1 MDNATC
7 FSDFF
12 SHRPFFHANW
22 NDRFRHHHRNKI
34 VRITMNLYQTVGPF
48 FITKETN
55 YVQYNS
61 TEQDRLLQY
70 IKKRKKKLWEAC
82 PSSFFLKK
90 KNICSSQA
98 ALHVSVCMWCNNNFT
113 WTLFEYFM
121 RFINFIFN
129 ESLQQSSRVN
139 CKLHNCFVFE

>member
-1 MDNATC
+1 MPSVCTWGVKFMDNATC

-90 KNICSSQA
+90 KTSVLPKPPCMCP
-98 ALHVSVCMWCNNNFT
+98 SVCDAT
-113 WTLFEYFM
+113 TTLLEHFL
-121 RFINFIFN
+121 NT
-129 ESLQQSSRVN
+129 SCVL
-139 CKLHNCFVFE
+139 LT